1 MNKFNKQLEVD
12 VDNITP
18 ATNGVSSFVTFP
30 DYIPVV
36 LIRNATEEQI
46 VECMDVC
53 YKSGKVYT
61 VYIQTENSG
70 EEWVWKIER
79 LADAIIDAQN
89 TDPLEYF
96 NK

>member
-1 MNKFNKQLEVD
+1 M
-12 VDNITP
+12 DNPSLTETAQGI
-18 ATNGVSSFVTFP
+18 SSFVTFP
-30 DYIPVV
+30 DYIPIV
-36 LIRNATEEQI
+36 LLRNATQEQ
-46 VECMDVC
+46 VVQCMDTC

-61 VYIQTENSG
+61 VYVQTEAAD